1 MVGTAL
7 VQTLGPAG
15 VLLAYLFYEFH
26 FGRVA
31 RLNEQLA
38 AFSGALIA
46 LARNVEGVD
55 EDAVIQ
61 SMPDDVVTPS
71 RLYTSQDADDE
82 TVEEIADIIG
92 EELEKIQEQQSATDG
107 GENDGQS

>member
-7 VQTLGPAG
+7 VQAFGPAG
-15 VLLAYLFYEFH
+15 ALLAYLFYEFH

-31 RLNEQLA
+31 SLNEQLSS
-38 AFSGALIA
+38 FSGALIA
-46 LARNVEGVD
+46 LSRNVEGVD

-71 RLYTSQDADDE
+71 RLYTSEDADEE
-82 TVEEIADIIG
+82 TAQEIADIIS
-92 EELEKIQEQQSATDG
+92 EELEKIQDQQESATDG
-107 GENDGQS
+107 GENT